1 MDAKKIESASL
12 LDLVFEGRNKD
23 YGAYEL
29 RTGYNTRLRNALLLT
44 TLIALLLLTA
54 SFISSL
60 DLGGKKGQV
69 IIKEVQL
76 EEIKQDKSDLLAAL
90 MNKLS
95 HRHHHHLSH
104 QSLQRLRWPSSPHPK
119 W

>member
-12 LDLVFEGRNKD
+12 LDLVFEGRNKE

-29 RTGYNTRLRNALLLT
+29 RTGYNKRLRNALLLT

-60 DLGGKKGQV
+60 DLGGKKRPGY
-69 IIKEVQL
+69 
-76 EEIKQDKSDLLAAL
+76 
-90 MNKLS
+90 
-95 HRHHHHLSH
+95 H
-104 QSLQRLRWPSSPHPK
+104 QGSAIGGNQAGRPT
-119 W
+119 